1 LSVLHSRRFDTT
13 ENTPPYVKAKEG
25 KWWLKKKSETLD
37 TWFLPTFQVISQAM
51 QNYTSPVY
59 KTGSQAKEKI
69 RLK

>member
-1 LSVLHSRRFDTT
+1 MVAER
-13 ENTPPYVKAKEG
+13 
-25 KWWLKKKSETLD
+25 KSHTLD

-59 KTGSQAKEKI
+59 KTGSRAKEKI